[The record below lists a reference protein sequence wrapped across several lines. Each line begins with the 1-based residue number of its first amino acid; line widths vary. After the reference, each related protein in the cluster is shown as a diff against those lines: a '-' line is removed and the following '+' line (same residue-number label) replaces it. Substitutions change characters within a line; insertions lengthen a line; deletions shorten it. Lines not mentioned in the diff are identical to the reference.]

1 MMASAS
7 LRGLEVKEL
16 RNQCSELAEIRDSL
30 REEVRRSDLYSFIV
44 LLVKLYF
51 ICERFISASLPAVAQ
66 GQGGGAVSQK

>member
-30 REEVRRSDLYSFIV
+30 REEVRRSDLYS
-44 LLVKLYF
+44 
-51 ICERFISASLPAVAQ
+51 
-66 GQGGGAVSQK
+66 